1 MNHQTLYL
9 YQFFLREYIT
19 RGPFIC
25 VCLILFMS
33 IYLTNYLAIDLST
46 VQDERERERGYF
58 TLSMCMLK
66 SLLNILIL
74 KIILV
79 VI

>member
-1 MNHQTLYL
+1 MNHQTLHL

-46 VQDERERERGYF
+46 VQDEREREREGERE
-58 TLSMCMLK
+58 K
-66 SLLNILIL
+66 EREGEREVILLFLC
-74 KIILV
+74 V
-79 VI
+79 C